1 MQVFLDSD
9 GVLADFDKLAGEIL
23 GMPSREFERIKHS
36 KTDGTMGGS
45 AEMWRRLYEHEDFFY
60 KLPKMEDADELVA
73 GVEAMGFT
81 PIVLTGIP
89 SKDGSDWAIGQKIRW
104 YEKHF
109 PHLQVICCKSKD
121 KLLHMIEGKHNVLI
135 DDWTQHKKKWE
146 DAGGTFIVHTSAA
159 DSLKKLDTF
168 VRWFKSDGH
177 WVPPVPKIKS
187 LAITSDRIGN
197 GRL

>member
-23 GMPSREFERIKHS
+23 GMPPREFEQKKH
-36 KTDGTMGGS
+36 KGDAGP
-45 AEMWRRLYEHEDFFY
+45 MWAALYAHEDYFF
-60 KLPKMEDADELVA
+60 KLPKMPDADELVA

-104 YEKHF
+104 YEKHY

-135 DDWTQHKKKWE
+135 DDWPQHRRKWRE
-146 DAGGTFIVHTSAA
+146 AGGTFILHENA
-159 DSLKKLDTF
+159 K
-168 VRWFKSDGH
+168 
-177 WVPPVPKIKS
+177 KS
-187 LAITSDRIGN
+187 LMELEQLVLDRDFN
-197 GRL
+197 RFHEHLQDVYRTKSGRASAYNPAFSNPPRTK